1 MLMLLTKK
9 ENKVSLDNFIHEL
22 VHLIDLYP
30 NANYSKDEVCVKKI
44 NSLIL
49 IMGKYYD
56 GKV

>member
-22 VHLIDLYP
+22 VHLIGLYP